1 MRAKFLATLAGSF
14 ALAKSSL
21 AINIISSND
30 DGWAEVNIRS
40 FFDSLSD
47 AGHSVVVSAPAEN
60 QSGKGSSQGTPTT
73 LDEPCEF
80 NSCPAGSPAVGHNES
95 EPRLNYVNSYPAT
108 AMKYGINSIGP
119 KFFDGPPD
127 LAVAGPNVGNN
138 IGIAVYFSGTAGA
151 ATYAAHHDGIPAI
164 AFSGATGSQTGWNES
179 SSYPHYSQVYADA
192 ATNFTNLL
200 VGTGTPY
207 LPNDIWLNVNFP
219 SVSDSKCASSEEISF
234 VLSRIHVA
242 IPLITPDDVTTC
254 GGSRLPS
261 EIGVSIASGCYA
273 SVSVGMAGTKE
284 DANATMQGAVLKKL
298 SDVFTCL
305 P

>member
-1 MRAKFLATLAGSF
+1 MSSF
-14 ALAKSSL
+14 
-21 AINIISSND
+21 
-30 DGWAEVNIRS
+30 E
-40 FFDSLSD
+40 
-47 AGHSVVVSAPAEN
+47 E
-60 QSGKGSSQGTPTT
+60 TPTT
-73 LDEPCEF
+73 LDRPCEF
-80 NSCPAGSPAVGHNES
+80 NSCPAGSPAVGHNSS

-108 AMKYGINSIGP
+108 SMKYGINSIGP

-127 LAVAGPNVGNN
+127 LAVAGPNQVGNN

-164 AFSGATGSQTGWNES
+164 AFSGATGSQTAWNAS

-200 VGTGTPY
+200 VATGIPY

-219 SVSDSKCASSEEISF
+219 SVSETKCASSEDISF

-242 IPLITPDDVTTC
+242 VPLITPDDVTTC
-254 GGSRLPS
+254 GGNRLPS
-261 EIGVSIASGCYA
+261 EIGVSFASGCYA

-284 DANATMQGAVLKKL
+284 DANATMQGVVLKKL
-298 SDVFTCL
+298 GDVFTCL